1 MARKRNRKSK
11 VNRNSIRGSGLV
23 GLILGVVA
31 LISIAAFIFMRS
43 TIESTNIDE
52 KTLCDTSK
60 KIDSVVAILIDT
72 TDQLSKSSVRHA
84 ERYIDLLVSNL
95 PSNAAIAVYE
105 ITDNAGGLI
114 EPVISICKPDDGSKA
129 NTMVSSPEIIRKNFL
144 KRFNLPLR
152 SKLEIVMNNKDSS
165 TTPLI
170 ESIQSAVVETFLQHK
185 NATSKQIIVISDLLQ
200 HSSLYSFYREVPNFN
215 NFAGK
220 SREIGKGF
228 MNLQG
233 IQMHF
238 LVVPSKVPV
247 GSRND
252 LIRFWRDFMIE
263 NNAAPGSTMEPL
275 S

>member
-1 MARKRNRKSK
+1 MVRKRIRKSK
-11 VNRNSIRGSGLV
+11 KNRNSISASGIA

-31 LISIAAFIFMRS
+31 VLGIAAFIFMRS
-43 TIESTNIDE
+43 TITPSIIDE
-52 KTLCDTSK
+52 KTLCDTTK

-72 TDQLSKSSVRHA
+72 TDQLSKPSARHA

-95 PSNAAIAVYE
+95 PSNSSIAVYE
-105 ITDNAGGLI
+105 ITDNTGGLI
-114 EPVISICKPDDGSKA
+114 EPVISLCKPDDGSNA
-129 NTMVSSPEIIRKNFL
+129 DSMVSSPEIIRKNFQ
-144 KRFNLPLR
+144 KKFNVPLR
-152 SKLEIVMNNKDSS
+152 NKLEMVMNNKESN

-170 ESIQSAVVETFLQHK
+170 ESIQGAVVETFLQHE
-185 NATSKQIIVISDLLQ
+185 NATSKHIIVISDLLQ
-200 HSSLYSFYREVPNFN
+200 HSNLYSFYREVPNFN
-215 NFAGK
+215 NFVEK

-228 MNLQG
+228 VDLNG

-252 LIRFWRDFMIE
+252 VIRFWRDFMIK